1 MKKYCTLVLMV
12 AGFIS
17 CNPKIEK
24 GHFKVNA
31 DIKNIENQKVFLEQL
46 YFNNSQPQV
55 LDTAEIVNGKFSVQG
70 IASEEG
76 MFRLRF
82 EKMNNGFIF
91 INDALEINFTADI
104 KDPSLT
110 GPTFS
115 STANKTL
122 ISFLSVLD
130 AKGKMISEETAKL
143 EALKTTQNNDSA
155 VAAET
160 VQVNELKS
168 GFKNYVLA
176 FADTTSH
183 PVLAMFAL
191 GYANDAKPELLDK
204 IVGNLSTRFPNHQ
217 EAATM
222 ISRYNQMKTQ
232 QAQTK
237 TTTKAAGRPGV
248 GSVAPDFT
256 MNDVNDK
263 PFSLSQLKG
272 KYVLVDFWASWCA
285 PCRGENPNVVAAFN
299 KYKNKNFTILGVS
312 LDEKKEAWLKA
323 IKDDNLA
330 WTQISDLKGW
340 SSASVGLFGFDGIP
354 YNVLIDPQGKIVA
367 TELRGPEL
375 EAKLAELIK

>member
-1 MKKYCTLVLMV
+1 MKKYCLLVLMV
-12 AGFIS
+12 TGLIS
-17 CNPKIEK
+17 CNPKEEK
-24 GHFKVNA
+24 GHFKVDA
-31 DIKNIENQKVFLEQL
+31 DVKNIENQKVFLEQL
-46 YFNNSQPQV
+46 YFNSSQPQV
-55 LDTAEIVNGKFSVQG
+55 LDTAEIVNGKFTVHG
-70 IASEEG
+70 NATEEG

-91 INDALEINFTADI
+91 INDAPEIKFNADI

-110 GPTFS
+110 GPSFS
-115 STANKTL
+115 SPANKTL
-122 ISFLSVLD
+122 ISFISVLD
-130 AKGKMISEETAKL
+130 AKGKTISEETAKL
-143 EALKTTQNNDSA
+143 DALKTTKNNDSL
-155 VAAET
+155 VASET
-160 VQVNELKS
+160 LHVNELNT

-191 GYANDAKPELLDK
+191 GYANDAEPVLLDK
-204 IVGNLSTRFPNHQ
+204 IVGNLSKRFPNHQ
-217 EAATM
+217 EAAAM

-232 QAQTK
+232 QAQA
-237 TTTKAAGRPGV
+237 TTKAAGRPGV
-248 GSVAPDFT
+248 GSMSPDFT

-263 PFSLSQLKG
+263 PFALSQLKG

-285 PCRGENPNVVAAFN
+285 PCRGENPNVVAAYN

-354 YNVLIDPQGKIVA
+354 YNILIDPQGKIIA
-367 TELRGPEL
+367 TELRGEGL
-375 EAKLAELIK
+375 EAKLAEVLK